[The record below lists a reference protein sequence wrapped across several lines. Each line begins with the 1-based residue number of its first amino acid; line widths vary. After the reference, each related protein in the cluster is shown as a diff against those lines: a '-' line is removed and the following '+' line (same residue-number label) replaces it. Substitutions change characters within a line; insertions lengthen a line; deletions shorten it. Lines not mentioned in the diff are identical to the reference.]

1 MKFAAD
7 MASVSLDTSSCR
19 NPRRR
24 IRRAEAGGAGSS
36 EKTQT
41 DGQHT
46 VVVSI
51 RWQADGRGAFLAAAL
66 LGFQRMEREKTEGEA
81 GVHARQLG
89 TKKAGGASEG
99 MAVEQLDALCG
110 QRRREN
116 SD

>member
-1 MKFAAD
+1 
-7 MASVSLDTSSCR
+7 
-19 NPRRR
+19 
-24 IRRAEAGGAGSS
+24 
-36 EKTQT
+36 
-41 DGQHT
+41 
-46 VVVSI
+46 
-51 RWQADGRGAFLAAAL
+51 
-66 LGFQRMEREKTEGEA
+66 MEREKTEGEA